1 MITLEISLRHLAWSN
16 QKFFSLFGEMPEEV
30 FSLRSAENE
39 WSIGELLVHVI
50 DAQRWFKYCLEG
62 GVEWTLPKL
71 KPITNASIALEYL
84 PALADLDVIFLDHLG
99 LEDEEII
106 FHAGGTMKSEMRSF
120 ILSQPAIHMS
130 EHKGEIATIL
140 KQHGCNINLNEL
152 DVLSYVNYT
161 KTNQK

>member
-1 MITLEISLRHLAWSN
+1 MITLENSLRHLAWSN

-84 PALADLDVIFLDHLG
+84 PVLADLDVIFFDHLG
-99 LEDEEII
+99 LKDEEII
-106 FHAGGTMKSEMRSF
+106 FHAGGITKSEMRSF

-140 KQHGCNINLNEL
+140 KQHGFHINLNEL
-152 DVLSYVNYT
+152 DVRSYVNYT

>member
-106 FHAGGTMKSEMRSF
+106 FHAGGITKSEMRSF

-140 KQHGCNINLNEL
+140 KQHGFHINLNEL
-152 DVLSYVNYT
+152 DVRSYVNET
-161 KTNQK
+161 KANQK